1 GLFPREARATT
12 QDQQISRQRNRAR
25 QDRARRIAPIVR
37 KLVQERGLR
46 LGRERGLKLDQERG
60 PKLGRERGPKLGR
73 ERGRKLGREL
83 GRERGRK
90 LGQERGPKLDR
101 GLRTPQPRPETNIV
115 RQTSLILMCGLRI
128 LLLPIP
134 VPQIPEP

>member
-60 PKLGRERGPKLGR
+60 PKLGRERG
-73 ERGRKLGREL
+73 RKL

-101 GLRTPQPRPETNIV
+101 GLRTPQQRPETNIV